1 MLGVTKKHSRND
13 RKSIGKSTELSEDRS
28 QKYWRGSQGK
38 FSYREKQKRPVL
50 SSDLNYISFGSGLC
64 CLFIAFADYLLI
76 KIFPVSTV
84 EIFKDITDLLIS
96 FN

>member
-1 MLGVTKKHSRND
+1 MLDVTKKHSRND
-13 RKSIGKSTELSEDRS
+13 RKSIRKSTELSEDRR
-28 QKYWRGSQGK
+28 QKYWRRSQGK
-38 FSYREKQKRPVL
+38 FSYREKQKPTVL
-50 SSDLNYISFGSGLC
+50 SSYLNYVSFGSGLC
-64 CLFIAFADYLLI
+64 CLFIAFAAYLLI